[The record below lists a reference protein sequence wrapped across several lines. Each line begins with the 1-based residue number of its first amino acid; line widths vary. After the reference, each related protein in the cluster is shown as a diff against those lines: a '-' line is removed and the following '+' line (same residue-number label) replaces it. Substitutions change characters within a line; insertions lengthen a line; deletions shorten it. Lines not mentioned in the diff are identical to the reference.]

1 MAVATLKES
10 VITGTVR
17 RFELPDLYQH
27 GGWIKT
33 RLLTK
38 FPHLNEVSIIG
49 WLKSALYDHS
59 SLFLYQEHSVALA
72 QTLKLHTLEPA
83 PVVHERFVWCKDP
96 KDPDHQA
103 EAAVFYERFL
113 AWAKHQSCS
122 AMIIEEASDVPH
134 ELIIKKLGDKRIM
147 NRQQAFVRL

>member
-96 KDPDHQA
+96 KDPDYK
-103 EAAVFYERFL
+103 AARLLPSIRLKSISTRMPSGRNSFL
-113 AWAKHQSCS
+113 ISRSISCGNS
-122 AMIIEEASDVPH
+122 
-134 ELIIKKLGDKRIM
+134 K
-147 NRQQAFVRL
+147 